1 MPRIR
6 FPYIYF
12 IVVNLLLFHL
22 LLDLPREVAYR
33 FKLYGDWPYR
43 PTAWSDYYQG
53 SASSASMPDLS
64 AKDETIRRVL
74 EATQPDTVFDV
85 GCNVGRYAVMAATEG
100 ARVVACDKDET
111 CIAQL
116 YHQSQDQGLDILP
129 LVIDVANPTPAFGW
143 GGRQYSSAIDRFRV
157 DMVFASALVHHL
169 IIHQYH
175 DFERVVGTLKPFT
188 KRWLL
193 VEFVAPD
200 DPKSRTM
207 LERSL
212 RDFSWYDLKSFMETL
227 QRHFNKVEAL
237 EPYSESRTLLLCE

>member
-1 MPRIR
+1 
-6 FPYIYF
+6 
-12 IVVNLLLFHL
+12 
-22 LLDLPREVAYR
+22 
-33 FKLYGDWPYR
+33 
-43 PTAWSDYYQG
+43 
-53 SASSASMPDLS
+53 MPDLS
-64 AKDETIRRVL
+64 VKDETIRRVL
-74 EATQPDTVFDV
+74 EAARPETVFDV
-85 GCNVGRYAVMAATEG
+85 GCNVGRYAIMAAAEG

-116 YHQSQDQGLDILP
+116 YHQSRDRGLDILP

-143 GGRQYSSAIDRFRV
+143 SGKQYPSAIDRFRV
-157 DMVFASALVHHL
+157 DMVIASALVHHL
-169 IIHQYH
+169 AIHQYH
-175 DFERVVGTLKPFT
+175 DFERIVGTLKPFT

-200 DPKSRTM
+200 DPKARTM

-227 QRHFNKVEAL
+227 QGHFSKVEAL